1 MSEIVKH
8 VVDRLVES
16 VPVLLILIGTSLFL
30 PGASGGL
37 EYDGKRYLIL
47 QSYWQILCATAGLL
61 SFGLASGHG
70 ASAAVV
76 HGGRQRGEASIA

>member
-30 PGASGGL
+30 GASGGFK
-37 EYDGKRYLIL
+37 YDGKRYLTL
-47 QSYWQILCATAGLL
+47 FLL
-61 SFGLASGHG
+61 ANLM
-70 ASAAVV
+70 
-76 HGGRQRGEASIA
+76 RYR